1 MEIHVFGNFR
11 CPSCAARPASASL
24 ATSANPGGHPLFLI
38 HFIYGMLSFRN
49 RAKKARPRGPRG
61 PLFFTGLA
69 LLLFLLFLSFL
80 FGKPFILVIKDN

>member
-1 MEIHVFGNFR
+1 MGIHVFGNFR

-24 ATSANPGGHPLFLI
+24 ATSAIPGGHPLFFI

-61 PLFFTGLA
+61 PLFFSGFIMFIIFIRETIC
-69 LLLFLLFLSFL
+69 
-80 FGKPFILVIKDN
+80 FGNKK